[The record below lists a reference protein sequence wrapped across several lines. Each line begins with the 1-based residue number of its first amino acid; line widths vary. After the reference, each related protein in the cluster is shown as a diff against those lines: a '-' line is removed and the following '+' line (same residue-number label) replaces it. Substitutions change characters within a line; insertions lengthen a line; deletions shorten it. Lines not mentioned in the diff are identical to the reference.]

1 MIDGGTPYRKEN
13 NLDEVYLHRS
23 NSTKSTN
30 WKGWPPAP
38 APDPSDIAG
47 QIMFLPTEP
56 ELERQAWNPEGN
68 PMDKDGYNHPV
79 LILTNPDHEGFM
91 TSFKGR
97 TLAENFPNDPTLKA
111 SYMQIDDGERADPD
125 ATTVLRLYNDHNI
138 RPIYLK
144 KRSFVETR
152 TSYKCPL
159 NILQPYDRFGKPLH
173 VDLGSLDLAIVRVLF
188 ARFKPP
194 NTSKDENHNH
204 VFHLNSYTH
213 IKAASTLPPRKPY
226 LGRKPLQLAQPEHP
240 ADTAEQPAQP
250 AELKQP
256 ESPQQTFES
265 PRPTP
270 SHNIR
275 GNIRDSIL
283 KRFHMN
289 RLSATSRKDKDVE
302 SSEKKDMAKQ
312 AGPSKLVKQF
322 MRSARR
328 TPISWSAPP

>member
-23 NSTKSTN
+23 NSTQSVN
-30 WKGWPPAP
+30 WKGRLPKP
-38 APDPSDIAG
+38 APDSIAG

-56 ELERQAWNPEGN
+56 ELERQAWDPEGN
-68 PMDKDGYNHPV
+68 PMHKDGYGHPV
-79 LILTNPDHEGFM
+79 LILTNQDHEGFVVVQKA
-91 TSFKGR
+91 SIPFN
-97 TLAENFPNDPTLKA
+97 ALKA
-111 SYMQIDDGERADPD
+111 SYMQIDDGERVDPD

-159 NILQPYDRFGKPLH
+159 NILQPYDKFGKPLH
-173 VDLGSLDLAIVRVLF
+173 VDLESLDLAIVRVLF

-194 NTSKDENHNH
+194 NKDENHNH

-213 IKAASTLPPRKPY
+213 IKAASTSPPRKPH
-226 LGRKPLQLAQPEHP
+226 LGQKPLQLAQPEHLGQP
-240 ADTAEQPAQP
+240 EQPAEP
-250 AELKQP
+250 A
-256 ESPQQTFES
+256 
-265 PRPTP
+265 P
-270 SHNIR
+270 SHK
-275 GNIRDSIL
+275 IRDSIL
-283 KRFHMN
+283 KSFHMD
-289 RLSATSRKDKDVE
+289 RLLATSRKDKDVE
-302 SSEKKDMAKQ
+302 SSEKEDMAKQ
-312 AGPSKLVKQF
+312 AGGPSKLVKQF